1 MIEQSKLKC
10 CDCIHSAASWFSKLT
25 RNKYGYTCT
34 KYTIEEVYDPVLG
47 KTTSSY
53 IGACSTARL
62 DRSVCGPKALLWQP
76 KNKKDMFKYI
86 QHLDNL
92 KE

>member
-10 CDCIHSAASWFSKLT
+10 CDCIHAKASWFSKLT
-25 RNKYGYTCT
+25 KNKYGYECT
-34 KYTIEEVYDPVLG
+34 KYIIEEVYDPVLG
-47 KTTSSY
+47 KTTPSY

-62 DRSVCGPKALLWQP
+62 DRHFCGPKALLWQN
-76 KNKKDMFKYI
+76 KNKNDTFKYI